1 MQKSMTILI
10 TTHSM
15 EEADALCS
23 RIAIM
28 TKNGLQCIGDQIH
41 LKNKYGKG
49 FLLSIALN
57 DSISDVNGYV
67 KANICPQAE
76 FLEVKLNIHTFTILK
91 EKVDLSNLILQIMKL
106 QKDKIVTYWSVNES
120 SLSDVFERIC
130 KTDEQ

>member
-1 MQKSMTILI
+1 MTILI

-28 TKNGLQCIGDQIH
+28 TKKGLQCIGDQIP

-57 DSISDVNGYV
+57 DSISDVCGYV
-67 KANICPQAE
+67 KIHICPQAE

>member
-1 MQKSMTILI
+1 MTILI

-15 EEADALCS
+15 EEAEVLCS

-57 DSISDVNGYV
+57 DSISDVCGYV
-67 KANICPQAE
+67 KPISVHKQN
-76 FLEVKLNIHTFTILK
+76 FWK
-91 EKVDLSNLILQIMKL
+91 SN
-106 QKDKIVTYWSVNES
+106 
-120 SLSDVFERIC
+120 
-130 KTDEQ
+130 